1 MNLGLLSLLIM
12 VLVIAEG
19 CMVAPSRPKISD
31 KAIRSV
37 PFEARSYGENSQFRP
52 RVLVIKAKLDSSK
65 VPEEW
70 VDKAEGELW
79 KQIEKTGVFALL
91 KPTEVAMDLKD
102 FVDHGQ
108 WDWAKIQQAARE
120 KSIPLVME
128 WELAPIHIQ
137 QDADPIGIIRERR
150 RQITIQVK
158 ARLMDS
164 RKTSEIAKEIGE
176 AHQQDKDILWLS
188 RTDGKITTSDYDS
201 TTLELLLKSA
211 VEDLVPQLVAH
222 AQRVSWTGRV
232 AMIKGDRV
240 YLNVGRQSGLQV
252 GDILKVLESGD
263 EVFDPE
269 TGDSIGKVP
278 GRMKGTLEIISYF
291 GQDGSIAVVHS
302 GAGFQEN
309 DAIEYY

>member
-1 MNLGLLSLLIM
+1 MSAIQISFLLLSLLI
-12 VLVIAEG
+12 VEG

-31 KAIRSV
+31 KVVRSV
-37 PFEARSYGENSQFRP
+37 PFEARSYGDNSQFRP
-52 RVLVIKAKLDSSK
+52 RVLVLKAKSDTSK
-65 VPEEW
+65 VPGEW
-70 VDKAEGELW
+70 VDKAEIELW
-79 KQIEKTGVFALL
+79 KQIERAGVYALL
-91 KPTEVAMDLKD
+91 KPTEVGMDLKE
-102 FVDHGQ
+102 FTDHGQ
-108 WDWAKIQQAARE
+108 WDWAKIQQTARE
-120 KSIPLVME
+120 KSIPLVLE
-128 WELAPIHIQ
+128 WELAPIQVQ

-150 RQITIQVK
+150 RQISVQVK

-164 RKTSEIAKEIGE
+164 RKTSEIANEVGE

-188 RTDGKITTSDYDS
+188 RTDGKVTAADYDL
-201 TTLELLLKSA
+201 TTLEFLLKAA
-211 VEDLVPQLVAH
+211 VEDLVPQLVSH

-240 YLNVGRQSGLQV
+240 YLNVGRHSGLQV
-252 GDILKVLESGD
+252 GDILKVLEGGD

-269 TGDSIGKVP
+269 TGDAIGKVP

-302 GAGFQEN
+302 GAGFQDN